1 MIRCAC
7 AFLFSVCGA
16 ALHGAPA
23 LAADTD
29 TIDISAFTIPLYPD
43 RPGDHQADRLI
54 FRGGLQMSSTD
65 RRFGGLSDL
74 VVSADGTELL
84 AVSDQAHWFRAELRY
99 DENGDLSA
107 MPRAEMAPM
116 RGLAGENLQDK
127 DGDAE
132 GMTSVLPHDPD
143 GDVLVS
149 FERVHRIWRYD
160 LSNGLGA
167 IPETVPTGNWLD
179 ALSFNEGLEGI
190 AFAQADRLIALSENS
205 DAANGD
211 ILGGLESYGDAA
223 PHVSEPLTVVRRP
236 PFLVTGAA
244 ASPDGGVFVL
254 ERRFSILGGVGM
266 EIRFIPAGDIQTG
279 ARLNGEVLA
288 NLGFLDANI
297 DNMEGI
303 AARRGLNG
311 ETLLYVLSDDNYQ
324 PPLQRTLLLMFEF
337 KP

>member
-1 MIRCAC
+1 MY
-7 AFLFSVCGA
+7 
-16 ALHGAPA
+16 GAPA

-29 TIDISAFTIPLYPD
+29 TININAFTIPLYPD
-43 RPGDHQADRLI
+43 RPRDNQADRLT
-54 FRGGLQMSSTD
+54 FRGGLQISSTD

-74 VVSADGTELL
+74 VVSADGTALL
-84 AVSDQAHWFRAELRY
+84 AVSDQAHWFRAELSY
-99 DENGDLSA
+99 DENGDLAGMSHGVIA
-107 MPRAEMAPM
+107 AM
-116 RGLAGENLQDK
+116 RGLSGENLKDK

-132 GMTSVLPHDPD
+132 GMTSVLPHDVD
-143 GDVLVS
+143 GEVLVS

-160 LSNGLGA
+160 LSDGLGA
-167 IPETVPTGNWLD
+167 IPEVVSTGNWLD

-190 AFAQADRLIALSENS
+190 AFAQTDILVALSENS

-211 ILGGLESYGDAA
+211 ILGALESYGDAEM
-223 PHVSEPLTVVRRP
+223 HVTEPLSVARRP

-244 ASPDGGVFVL
+244 AAPDGGLFIL

-266 EIRFIPAGDIQTG
+266 EIRFIPVGDIHPG

-288 NLGFLDANI
+288 NLGFLDANV

-303 AARRGLNG
+303 AARRGTDG

-337 KP
+337 RP